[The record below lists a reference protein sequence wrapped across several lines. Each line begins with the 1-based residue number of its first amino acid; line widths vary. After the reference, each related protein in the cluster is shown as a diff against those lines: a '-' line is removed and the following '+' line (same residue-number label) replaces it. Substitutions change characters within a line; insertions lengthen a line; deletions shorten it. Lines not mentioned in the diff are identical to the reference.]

1 MINKIA
7 GLLIILGLLI
17 FGSTAARGDAI
28 GEPRLGDP
36 PPPPARVP
44 VEGSSGAAIGNGAY
58 TLFLPSIRTPTA
70 WINTAVRAE
79 SQQFFRADYLGT
91 ENIDTGW
98 RGDLDSC
105 NAGATSEQ
113 YRAAVLRRINY
124 FRGMAGVPGIRTL
137 DAALNAKAQAAAMM
151 MSVNRGLSHFP
162 PTDWACYT
170 AAGSEAA
177 GSSNLALG
185 YHGTDALSHGYMKDW
200 GDSNYRVGHRRWIL
214 YPQTQRMGTGDIPAH
229 DGYPPTN
236 ALWVIDDDHYLDPRP
251 ATREPFVAWP
261 PPGYVPFQVVY
272 PRWSFSWP
280 RADFSK
286 ATVTMT
292 RAGQGLAVVKL
303 PVAVGAGENTLVWE
317 PQASFTDRP
326 AADTRYR
333 VVVDNVIIEGQARS
347 FSYEVI
353 VFDPAQ

>member
-1 MINKIA
+1 
-7 GLLIILGLLI
+7 
-17 FGSTAARGDAI
+17 
-28 GEPRLGDP
+28 
-36 PPPPARVP
+36 
-44 VEGSSGAAIGNGAY
+44 
-58 TLFLPSIRTPTA
+58 
-70 WINTAVRAE
+70 
-79 SQQFFRADYLGT
+79 
-91 ENIDTGW
+91 
-98 RGDLDSC
+98 
-105 NAGATSEQ
+105 
-113 YRAAVLRRINY
+113 
-124 FRGMAGVPGIRTL
+124 
-137 DAALNAKAQAAAMM
+137 
-151 MSVNRGLSHFP
+151 
-162 PTDWACYT
+162 
-170 AAGSEAA
+170 
-177 GSSNLALG
+177 
-185 YHGTDALSHGYMKDW
+185 
-200 GDSNYRVGHRRWIL
+200 
-214 YPQTQRMGTGDIPAH
+214 MGTGDIPAH

-280 RADFSK
+280 KANFSG

-303 PVAVGAGENTLVWE
+303 PVAVGVGENTLVWE